1 VENSGP
7 NKSNAVVYIATAA
20 LGWFMY

>member
-7 NKSNAVVYIATAA
+7 NKSNAVVYIAAAA